1 MFRFILLL
9 FFFIKVLSFNK
20 YYYIRKIKLDKIL
33 EKIENNKIKNEILKE
48 IEHGE
53 DNRKLEEYIKNTNDA
68 FNNLKKNKNR

>member
-53 DNRKLEEYIKNTNDA
+53 YNRKLEEEIKNTNDA